1 MTNVLIADDHSI
13 VREGIKSLLSN
24 VPDILVAGEACNSS
38 EVFEKIQNA
47 AIDLVI
53 LDITMPGQ
61 SGLEVLKQLKAEHPE
76 LPVLILSMHPE
87 EQYGMRVLMAGAD
100 GYLTKEA
107 APEELLS
114 AIRKIT
120 KGGKYI
126 TPSLAE
132 RLAKNLNRKGRP
144 EGYRTLSDREYEV
157 LRGIGRG
164 KTVSEVA
171 SELYLSVSTVSTY
184 RRRVLEKLNLRTNAD
199 LTYYA
204 IKQELIP

>member
-1 MTNVLIADDHSI
+1 MIHVLIADDHSI

-24 VPDILVAGEACNSS
+24 VPDILVAAEACNSS

-61 SGLEVLKQLKAEHPE
+61 SGLEVLKELKADNPK

-132 RLAKNLNRKGRP
+132 RLAKNLNRKGRDQ
-144 EGYRTLSDREYEV
+144 GYQALSDREYEV
-157 LRGIGRG
+157 LSGISRG
-164 KTVSEVA
+164 KTISEIA
-171 SELYLSVSTVSTY
+171 DELYLSVSTVSTY
-184 RRRVLEKLNLRTNAD
+184 RKRVLEKLNLHTNAD

-204 IKQELIP
+204 IKHELIH